1 MSDLESPSALPESK
15 KGLINPK
22 VFLIGLPLF
31 IVQLVVVYFVTANIL
46 LSKMP
51 QQTVSGKESAAEESK
66 SGEGGSEEGKG
77 KAEIGKNIYNI
88 EDIIVNPAGTN
99 GQRLMLTSI
108 GFDLPSAEQLE
119 KFKSKEV
126 LVKDVIISTLSAKNL
141 AQLGNSQY
149 RDSLKAEIKN
159 GITTHI
165 PQLKI
170 NSVYFSKYIIQ

>member
-1 MSDLESPSALPESK
+1 MSDLENPAPLPEQK
-15 KGLINPK
+15 KSMINPK

-51 QQTVSGKESAAEESK
+51 HGAAVEAGAEAKTEESK
-66 SGEGGSEEGKG
+66 PKE
-77 KAEIGKNIYNI
+77 KAEVGKNIFNI

-108 GFDLPSAEQLE
+108 GFDLPSAEQIE

-126 LVKDVIISTLSAKNL
+126 LVKDIVISTLSSKTL
-141 AQLGNSQY
+141 GQLSSAQY
-149 RDSLKAEIKN
+149 KDSIKTEIKSN
-159 GITTHI
+159 IVNRLSG
-165 PQLKI
+165 LKI
-170 NSVYFSKYIIQ
+170 NSIYFSKYIIQ